1 MNTRNIKLGAYG
13 GLAGGVVFGAMMA
26 LMGMLPMIGQMV
38 GHPSAVTGFLAH
50 LVISALIGAS
60 FAVLFRRF
68 LHGLSGGLG
77 YGLVY
82 GGAWW
87 FLGPLTLMP
96 LMMGMGLGVNWN
108 AAAAA
113 QMLPSLGGHLIYGA
127 ILGLSYAWLQ
137 RKIVKRVKPNS
148 LYSGTK
154 RTLVPEELGEFRTE
168 GEPIAVPMN
177 FEFLLE
183 NSKGPGKRQA
193 PTGGG
198 AEAVA
203 VPMNLGFLT
212 KPTEIAGK
220 RRVPSSLIAVGFHA
234 LVLVGALLVP
244 LWYTEAL
251 QVHQVMKVTR
261 LVAPPP
267 PPLSAPP
274 RLAPAPATRRA
285 VPTRRT
291 KPVILTLTR
300 KLVRPTA
307 IPHEIAQNF
316 EPVVVELGGS
326 GAPGEIPD
334 GILGGVPGGVPGG
347 QLGGVIGG
355 VLGGIP
361 TAVPPPVE
369 IDEPQGPVRLN
380 SFSQLQRVKY
390 VYPHY
395 PPAAFAARIQGD
407 VRIVT
412 NIDTN
417 GRVVEL
423 KLVAGHPLLVSA
435 AMHAVKKWIYEP
447 FYLNGRPVPVEVE
460 ITVKFR
466 LG

>member
-1 MNTRNIKLGAYG
+1 M
-13 GLAGGVVFGAMMA
+13 
-26 LMGMLPMIGQMV
+26 
-38 GHPSAVTGFLAH
+38 
-50 LVISALIGAS
+50 
-60 FAVLFRRF
+60 
-68 LHGLSGGLG
+68 
-77 YGLVY
+77 
-82 GGAWW
+82 
-87 FLGPLTLMP
+87 
-96 LMMGMGLGVNWN
+96 
-108 AAAAA
+108 
-113 QMLPSLGGHLIYGA
+113 
-127 ILGLSYAWLQ
+127 
-137 RKIVKRVKPNS
+137 VKRVKPNS

-168 GEPIAVPMN
+168 GEPIAVPMD

-183 NSKGPGKRQA
+183 NSKSTGKRRA
-193 PTGGG
+193 PTGRG

-220 RRVPSSLIAVGFHA
+220 RRVPSSLLAVGFHA

-291 KPVILTLTR
+291 KPVIQTLTR

-307 IPHEIAQNF
+307 IPHEIAQNL
-316 EPVVVELGGS
+316 EPVGVELSGS
-326 GAPGEIPD
+326 GAPGDIPD

-361 TAVPPPVE
+361 MAVPPPVE
-369 IDEPQGPVRLN
+369 IDEPRGPVRVS
-380 SFSQLQRVKY
+380 SFRQPQRVKY
-390 VYPHY
+390 VSPAY
-395 PPAAFAARIQGD
+395 PPAAFRARVQGV
-407 VRIVT
+407 VRIDAI
-412 NIDTN
+412 IDTS
-417 GRVVEL
+417 GQVVEL
-423 KLVAGHPLLVSA
+423 KVVAGHPLLVSA
-435 AMHAVKKWIYEP
+435 AMNAVKQWIYEP
-447 FYLNGRPVPVEVE
+447 IYLNGRPVPVVVE
-460 ITVKFR
+460 ITVEFR